1 MEVAFEER
9 YQVEKASSR
18 VPDYRKAERLMWRS
32 LMDGGRMVADEV
44 RQISQETWWPV
55 TLL

>member
-9 YQVEKASSR
+9 HQVEKASSR
-18 VPDYRKAERLMWRS
+18 VPDYRKAERLMWWS
-32 LMDGGRMVADEV
+32 LMDGGKMVADEV

-55 TLL
+55 TLV